1 MPIPGNLLTTAMAV
15 MPHKDVD
22 RALEVAL
29 SLDVPFWPQLPL
41 VSYYE
46 DMYVQASEHFPGI
59 ILDMEKQRLRFSTE
73 KFIAEFE
80 ETMAHFDEPEY
91 FDISE
96 QYSVVYHRFLQ
107 MDFSHRP
114 AIRGQ
119 IEGPISFGFNVVDQ
133 DDRPILFNDTVRPF
147 LMEFMAKRVNVQLQR
162 LKQLNPNAFMFVD
175 EPGLQFLFSALAGYS
190 DLAARG
196 DMENFFAM
204 IERPRGVHLC
214 GNPDW
219 DFLLGM
225 DMDVLSLDVYSNGE
239 VFTQYAPS
247 IKKFLD
253 RGGRLVWGI
262 VPSNVEP
269 FDKENLDSLEQR
281 LNDIWTALD
290 KRGIDREFLLSRS
303 MLSPA
308 TCCLVNPD
316 GERTVEKAFETIIKL
331 SQRLREKM
339 NLSGT

>member
-1 MPIPGNLLTTAMAV
+1 M
-15 MPHKDVD
+15 
-22 RALEVAL
+22 
-29 SLDVPFWPQLPL
+29 
-41 VSYYE
+41 
-46 DMYVQASEHFPGI
+46 
-59 ILDMEKQRLRFSTE
+59 
-73 KFIAEFE
+73 
-80 ETMAHFDEPEY
+80 
-91 FDISE
+91 DI
-96 QYSVVYHRFLQ
+96 
-107 MDFSHRP
+107 
-114 AIRGQ
+114 
-119 IEGPISFGFNVVDQ
+119 
-133 DDRPILFNDTVRPF
+133 
-147 LMEFMAKRVNVQLQR
+147 
-162 LKQLNPNAFMFVD
+162 
-175 EPGLQFLFSALAGYS
+175 
-190 DLAARG
+190 
-196 DMENFFAM
+196 
-204 IERPRGVHLC
+204 
-214 GNPDW
+214 
-219 DFLLGM
+219 
-225 DMDVLSLDVYSNGE
+225 LSLDVYTNGE